1 LHVQR
6 TAAST
11 SVLDVLDRV
20 LDKGIVIDAWVR
32 VSLMGIDLITI
43 DARVVVASIDTYQS
57 QIGEI
62 QLRALAAN
70 PAGAETNGSKSKVS
84 RCAKCNRP
92 LGVVDRV
99 MFMHGD
105 LFHDQCWR
113 ELRVPSPLHFD
124 HRSKEKVPA

>member
-1 LHVQR
+1 MQVQR
-6 TAAST
+6 AAGST
-11 SVLDVLDRV
+11 SILDILDRV

-43 DARVVVASIDTYQS
+43 DARVVVASIDTYEH

-62 QLRALAAN
+62 SLLPMAAK
-70 PAGAETNGSKSKVS
+70 PVASEANGESKGP
-84 RCAKCNRP
+84 RCARCNRT
-92 LGVVDRV
+92 LGDVDRV

-113 ELRVPSPLHFD
+113 ELQPATPLQFD
-124 HRSKEKVPA
+124 SRSKEKVSA